1 MDYLNE
7 QEEDYTPYVPIKKR
21 KEAQLAKLESRHIA
35 GSADRKRKQELDE
48 DEDEQQNG
56 REGPKGNATTLLIE
70 AQEVKRLKAIA
81 GQSGN
86 IVASTRAKI

>member
-1 MDYLNE
+1 MDYLDA
-7 QEEDYTPYVPIKKR
+7 EEDYTPYVPIKKR

-35 GSADRKRKQELDE
+35 GSVDRKRKQDPDDE
-48 DEDEQQNG
+48 DDEPQNG

-81 GQSGN
+81 GQSCN
-86 IVASTRAKI
+86 SATRIRAKF